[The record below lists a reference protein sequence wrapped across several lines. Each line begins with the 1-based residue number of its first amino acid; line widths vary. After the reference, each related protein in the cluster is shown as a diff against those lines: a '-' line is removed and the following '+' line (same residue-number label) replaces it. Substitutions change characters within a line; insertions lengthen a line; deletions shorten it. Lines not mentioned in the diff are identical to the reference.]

1 MDDGRACIPV
11 HPQGE
16 VDRANFDQ
24 DLVDQGKA
32 VETFGGKVFVRWD
45 RDAEVT
51 AFAPVAYFIEFLKAN
66 GLWQQ
71 WVKECPLNYRS
82 GNAPP
87 KQDILGTILLS
98 VLAGHKRYAHV
109 TTIRSD
115 SVMPGLLGME
125 RVRSEDAVRRAFLKG
140 EAGEYAGWLHAH
152 LDSSYEE
159 LLSEP
164 WILDMDG
171 TVKPLYGQ
179 QEQAVRGYNPTKQG
193 RPSHVYQTYFIA
205 AIRMVLDVEVQA
217 GNQTASQYAQPGLWA
232 WLDRRPRE
240 QWPKLVRGDIAWGT
254 ERMMVECEKR
264 SLPYLFKIRQTTK
277 VKRHIAQL
285 FGRADWAPAGGG
297 WQGLS
302 SELHLTGWSRKRRV
316 VMLRRRVRESL
327 VIAAESEA
335 KGQGE
340 LFGTVE
346 VIEAGELY
354 EYAVLVTPLAE
365 EVLGI
370 AQLYRDR
377 AEAENVFD
385 ELKNQWGWTGFTTQ
399 DHQRCQILARIVA
412 LIYNWWSLFTRLAIP
427 NRHTEATTSRPLL
440 LHGIGRQTTHANQA
454 TLTITSNH
462 AQAEPIRRALEAVS
476 HLLQRLA
483 RTAEQFTVN
492 QRWRWLLRFIFRD
505 WLKTRPPNL
514 AFLPSTAVANCRI

>member
-1 MDDGRACIPV
+1 MDKHGADVSGHLA
-11 HPQGE
+11 GE
-16 VDRANFDQ
+16 LAAGDLDRAER
-24 DLVDQGKA
+24 GRA
-32 VETFGGKVFVRWD
+32 VETFGGRVFVRWD
-45 RDAEVT
+45 PEAAVT
-51 AFAPVAYFIEFLKAN
+51 AFGPVTYFIEFLKAN
-66 GLWQQ
+66 GLWQE
-71 WVKECPLNYRS
+71 WVKDCPLSYRS
-82 GNAPP
+82 PNGPP

-115 SVMPGLLGME
+115 SVTPGLLGMK
-125 RVRSEDAVRRAFLKG
+125 RVRSEDAVRRAFLQG
-140 EAGEYAGWLHAH
+140 ETGEYARWLQTH
-152 LDSSYEE
+152 LESSYEE

-171 TVKPLYGQ
+171 TVKPLYGH
-179 QEQAVRGYNPTKQG
+179 QEQAVKGYNPVKRG

-205 AIRMVLDVEVQA
+205 AIRMVLDVEVQP

-232 WLDRRPRE
+232 WLERRPRE
-240 QWPKLVRGDIAWGT
+240 QWPQLVRGDIAWGT
-254 ERMMVECEKR
+254 EGMMVECEQR
-264 SLPYLFKIRQTTK
+264 GLPYLFKIRQTTK

-285 FGRADWAPAGGG
+285 FRRDDWAPAGQG

-302 SELHLTGWSRKRRV
+302 SELQLTGWSRKRRV
-316 VMLRRRVRESL
+316 IVLRRLVRESL
-327 VIAAESEA
+327 AITAENQASQ
-335 KGQGE
+335 QGE

-346 VIEAGELY
+346 VMRAGELY
-354 EYAVLVTPLAE
+354 EYAVLVTGLEE
-365 EVLGI
+365 EVMGI

-385 ELKNQWGWTGFTTQ
+385 ELKNQWGWAGFTTQ
-399 DHQRCQILARIVA
+399 DQQRCQILARIVA

-440 LHGIGRQTTHANQA
+440 LHGIARQTTHGNQT

-462 AQAEPIRRALEAVS
+462 GQAQPIRRALETVS
-476 HLLQRLA
+476 QLLQRLA
-483 RTAEQFTVN
+483 QTAERLTLN

-505 WLKTRPPNL
+505 WLKSPSPDP
-514 AFLPSTAVANCRI
+514 AFLPLLAMENCRI